1 MIAIVSACLL
11 GINCRYDG
19 GNVADKE
26 LIEVVKAGK
35 VVPIPVCPE
44 QLSGLPTPRKT
55 CEIVG
60 GDGFDVLNGKA
71 RVLTKDGED
80 LTEKFVRGA
89 KEVVKIAR
97 LVKADV
103 AIMRNF
109 SPSCGCGLIY
119 DGSFSGKRREGF
131 GVTSALLVQNGFKV
145 VSVEE
150 YLRIREIR

>member
-19 GNVADKE
+19 GNVANKG

-35 VVPIPVCPE
+35 IVPIPVCPE

-55 CEIVG
+55 CEIIG

-89 KEVVKIAR
+89 NEVLKIAR
-97 LVKADV
+97 LVKADI
-103 AIMRNF
+103 AIMKNY
-109 SPSCGCGLIY
+109 SPSCGCGFIY
-119 DGSFSGKRREGF
+119 DGSFSGKKREGF
-131 GVTSALLVQNGFKV
+131 GVTSALLMQNGFKV
-145 VSVEE
+145 ISVEE
-150 YLRIREIR
+150 FLHGNR